1 MKIIVWLG
9 NPWNEYNKTRHNIWF
24 IAIDFLLESLS
35 PTNKFSY
42 DNKYNAET
50 AKIKIE
56 NEEYLFCKP
65 MTFMNKS
72 WEPVSKIANFF
83 KIPAK
88 DILVFHDDIDLD
100 TARLQIKFWW
110 SSAGHN
116 WLKNIIEKIWT
127 KDFRRIRLGI
137 NRPENQKDVSD
148 YVLSKFSKQELDQML
163 SNENK
168 EKIISFFEQFSN
180 SQ

>member
-1 MKIIVWLG
+1 MKLIVWLG
-9 NPWNEYNKTRHNIWF
+9 NPWNEYKKTRHNIWF
-24 IAIDFLLESLS
+24 IAIDFLLEILS
-35 PTNKFSY
+35 PTNNFSY
-42 DNKYNAET
+42 DNKYNADIS
-50 AKIKIE
+50 KIQIE
-56 NEEYLFCKP
+56 WEEYIFCKP

-72 WEPVSKIANFF
+72 WEPVSKIINFF
-83 KIPAK
+83 KIPTK

-137 NRPENQKDVSD
+137 NRPENQKDVAD
-148 YVLSKFSKQELDQML
+148 YVLSNFRKEELDQML
-163 SNENK
+163 DDENK
-168 EKIISFFEQFSN
+168 EKIIELTNKFMKE
-180 SQ
+180 